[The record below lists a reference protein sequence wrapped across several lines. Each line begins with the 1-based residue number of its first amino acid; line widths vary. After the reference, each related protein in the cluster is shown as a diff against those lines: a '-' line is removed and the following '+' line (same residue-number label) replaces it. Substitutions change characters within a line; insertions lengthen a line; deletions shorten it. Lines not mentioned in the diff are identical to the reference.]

1 MATVSIFK
9 RMTRSGWP
17 HAFFDTDL
25 VDLSNTDT
33 RYSGVLTPTSEIDAP
48 KIGIS
53 EQFLSQA
60 AVYDQKY
67 EHADPVSVLLKRAFE
82 LTNFQKTGRLEI
94 LDIGTGSG
102 KNSIIPL
109 RGIFPN
115 ARFIATDLSPDL
127 LAILLSHADQSG
139 FRDQI
144 TCVCTDA
151 MESHFLPGRF
161 DVVTG
166 IAILHH
172 LIDPTRALRAA
183 YKALRKDGVAV
194 FFDPFE
200 GFSLIRIIF
209 SLILDRATS
218 SPGEID
224 SEVLEFLKRMNTD
237 IEART
242 GSDKSADRFRH
253 MDDKW
258 LFTRTFVE
266 REAKNAGFRH
276 VRILAKDTTDTAVRN
291 YISDLLRL
299 GLGKPQEALPTWA
312 WSYVDLVESSL
323 SAEMKNDLVFEGAIV
338 LVK

>member
-1 MATVSIFK
+1 MATASLFK
-9 RMTRSGWP
+9 RLTQRGWP
-17 HAFFDTDL
+17 HAFFDIDL
-25 VDLSNTDT
+25 VDLSIADSK
-33 RYSGVLTPTSEIDAP
+33 YSGVLTPSSEVDAP

-53 EQFLSQA
+53 DQFLAHA

-67 EHADPVSVLLKRAFE
+67 EHANPVAVLLKRAFE
-82 LTNFQKTGRLEI
+82 LTHFQQSGRLEV

-109 RGIFPN
+109 RGLFPN

-127 LAILLSHADQSG
+127 LAILLGHADRSG
-139 FRDQI
+139 FRDHV

-151 MESHFLPGRF
+151 MESHFVPGRF

-183 YKALRKDGVAV
+183 HTALRKDGVAV

-200 GFSLIRIIF
+200 GFALLKIIF
-209 SLILDRATS
+209 SLILDRAQAC
-218 SPGEID
+218 PGEVD
-224 SEVLEFLKRMNTD
+224 EDVLQFLKAMRTD

-266 REAKNAGFRH
+266 REAKNAGFRDVH
-276 VRILAKDTTDTAVRN
+276 ILAKDTTDTAIRS

-299 GLGKPQEALPTWA
+299 GLGKSQEALPAWA
-312 WSYVDLVESSL
+312 WSYVDLVENSL
-323 SAEMKNDLVFEGAIV
+323 SSEMKNDLVFEGAIV

>member
-1 MATVSIFK
+1 MATPSILK
-9 RMTRSGWP
+9 RFTLGGWP
-17 HAFFDTDL
+17 HAFFDTEL
-25 VDLSNTDT
+25 VDLSASDS
-33 RYSGVLTPTSEIDAP
+33 RYKGVLTPSSEVDAP

-53 EQFLSQA
+53 EQFLSHA

-82 LTNFQKTGRLEI
+82 LTNFQKSGRLEV

-109 RGIFPN
+109 RTIFPN

-127 LAILLSHADQSG
+127 LAILLAHADKSG
-139 FRDQI
+139 FRSSI
-144 TCVCTDA
+144 ACVCTDA
-151 MESHFLPGRF
+151 MESHFVPGRF

-183 YKALRKDGVAV
+183 YTALRKDGVAV

-200 GFSLIRIIF
+200 GFALIRIIF
-209 SLILDRATS
+209 SLILEKAPTC
-218 SPGEID
+218 PGEIED
-224 SEVLEFLKRMNTD
+224 DVLRFLRAMITD

-242 GSDKSADRFRH
+242 GSDKSAERFRH

-266 REAKNAGFRH
+266 REAKNAGFRE
-276 VRILAKDTTDTAVRN
+276 VQILAKDTTETAIRDYV
-291 YISDLLRL
+291 SDLLRL
-299 GLGKPQEALPTWA
+299 GLGKPQEALPSWA
-312 WSYVDLVESSL
+312 WAYVDLVESSL
-323 SAEMKNDLVFEGAIV
+323 STEMKNDLVFEGAIV